1 MPFDYARAFLA
12 IEESKNKLDV
22 SQFMQEVIS
31 VCRFIEPNQAWDD
44 FSKLEYASEVS
55 TRSDHVVAVL
65 RSEPANFLEQGFWF
79 GINNPVL
86 ENGETS
92 AGMYFSVA
100 SSYDPNDEDADWA
113 CNAEFYPE
121 HGSFESVI
129 MRQIYRL
136 AYSKSKLGNKAEY
149 TLCMAYGLKLAQ
161 AAMQKFKES
170 NPDCKVGY
178 AVGFDSGDFINVG
191 WL

>member
-1 MPFDYARAFLA
+1 VSFDYAKAFEA
-12 IEESKNKLDV
+12 IEENKNSLDV
-22 SQFMQEVIS
+22 SQFMREVIS
-31 VCRFIEPNQAWDD
+31 TCKSIEPDQMWDE
-44 FSKLEYASEVS
+44 FLKLEYTSEVS
-55 TRSDHVVAVL
+55 ALSGHVVSVL
-65 RSEPANFLEQGFWF
+65 KTEPANLNEQGFWF

-92 AGMYFSVA
+92 AGIYFSVA
-100 SSYDPNDEDADWA
+100 STYDPDDEDASWA

-121 HGSFESVI
+121 HGSFNSVI
-129 MRQIYRL
+129 MQQVYHL

-161 AAMQKFKES
+161 AAMQKYKES
-170 NPDCKVGY
+170 NPNRKVGF